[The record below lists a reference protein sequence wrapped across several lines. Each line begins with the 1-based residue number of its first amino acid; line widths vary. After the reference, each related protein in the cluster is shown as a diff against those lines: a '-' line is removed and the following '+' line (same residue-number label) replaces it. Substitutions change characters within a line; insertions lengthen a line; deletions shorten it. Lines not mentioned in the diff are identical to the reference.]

1 MSNLIPTPD
10 SHALAVAILGPEA
23 EPLALLLGVDQVNLE
38 RAQVA
43 ILVVSAISG
52 FTPEVTQAWD
62 FSRDHYIPTIVAIT
76 DLDNSEIDFEDMS
89 AIVTKSFEPV
99 LTPYLVLHSDQ
110 GFPTALIELESLRIT
125 DYSLGLISQRD
136 SDPEHKELVAD
147 FREEYLEAIEIAG
160 EGAFLEGLLFP
171 AIPLYLA
178 IKMGVSEIANFL
190 TQIPSPS

>member
-89 AIVTKSFEPV
+89 AIVTKNFEPV